1 MLLSL
6 LADLVLVVHATF
18 ILFVVLGGLLVL
30 WRPRIA
36 WVHIPCAIWGAWVE
50 LAGWICPLTPL
61 EVDLR
66 TRAGEIG
73 YEGGFIERYVTAALY
88 PQGLTRE
95 IQIGLGIAVVAVNV
109 IIYVVAIKRARNNSF
124 SERF

>member
-18 ILFVVLGGLLVL
+18 ILFVVLGGLLLL
-30 WRPRIA
+30 WQPRIA

-66 TRAGEIG
+66 TRAGESG

>member
-1 MLLSL
+1 
-6 LADLVLVVHATF
+6 
-18 ILFVVLGGLLVL
+18 
-30 WRPRIA
+30 
-36 WVHIPCAIWGAWVE
+36 VE
-50 LAGWICPLTPL
+50 LAGWVCPLTPL

-66 TRAGEIG
+66 IRAGEIG

-88 PQGLTRE
+88 PQGLTRD